1 MLIYQDEVRPEWT
14 DNNGHMRDAFY
25 LLLFSLATD
34 ALMDHIGLDH
44 PATLPAPAPR
54 ADASAASSG
63 AAGVARQG
71 HSLFTLECHLHYL
84 HEVKQGAQ
92 VEVHTRILTHDTKRL
107 HLFSSLHLAGQE
119 QEMAAAEQMQLHV
132 DMAGPRACAF
142 LPDVLDRVQRFAA
155 EDAAWPRSPRI
166 GKLIGLPQRS

>member
-1 MLIYQDEVRPEWT
+1 MLVYQDEVRPEWT

-34 ALMDHIGLDH
+34 ALMDAIGLDH
-44 PATLPAPAPR
+44 PATLPAPAPG
-54 ADASAASSG
+54 ADPLL
-63 AAGVARQG
+63 RCG

-142 LPDVLDRVQRFAA
+142 LPDVMDRVQRFAA